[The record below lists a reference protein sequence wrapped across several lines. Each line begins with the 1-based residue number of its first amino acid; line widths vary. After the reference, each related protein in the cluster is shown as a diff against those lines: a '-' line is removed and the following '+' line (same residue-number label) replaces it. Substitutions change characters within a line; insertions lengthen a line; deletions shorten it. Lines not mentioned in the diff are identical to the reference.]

1 MNTETNNIEP
11 MPADLNIQKAT
22 FETTHSRL
30 LIMHDDIA
38 NVMNAQSTILQAVSY
53 VIALVGS
60 DEKDAEFIESLRNLA
75 EISRKRSKAINDAV
89 DRDFKILKG
98 EDNDSN
104 PPQDIL

>member
-38 NVMNAQSTILQAVSY
+38 NVMNAQSTI
-53 VIALVGS
+53 
-60 DEKDAEFIESLRNLA
+60 
-75 EISRKRSKAINDAV
+75 
-89 DRDFKILKG
+89 
-98 EDNDSN
+98 
-104 PPQDIL
+104 